1 MPYITKGLLKDFY
14 LPDYAD
20 GSTVNLLASII
31 RSRGGKSPHKNLK
44 GLDPRRLRE
53 ARNVIYLVVDG
64 LGVSQL
70 ERFLSMG
77 KGKQFFA
84 KHPWTTISS
93 VFPAT
98 TAAAVTTFA
107 TGASP
112 AEHAVLSWYLNLHD
126 LGVVT
131 MILPAITRTGSPL
144 AREEF
149 DLHAYLDLPSYIDSV
164 KGRRGLIS
172 YEDIPQS
179 RYSRAGTRWTDR
191 MAARTLQGLER
202 QIMAFVRKRGKKM
215 AYAYWPEYDS
225 NCHEHG
231 VTHRKTDRHLRQ
243 IDESLARLVRKLQGT
258 DTRLFVLADHGLIDA
273 PAAQRIDLG
282 AVPGFYGCLATIT
295 SGDAR
300 SVSCFVR
307 PGRVKAFKEIVNRK
321 LGHACVCTPGEM
333 LLAMNAFGPGK
344 PHKALANRAGDFFLM
359 ARPGYAFTATLPG
372 WEPRFH
378 VAYHGGMSADE
389 VLVPL
394 YSVQC

>member
-1 MPYITKGLLKDFY
+1 MPYITKGLLKGSY
-14 LPDYAD
+14 LPDYES

-31 RSRGGKSPHKNLK
+31 RARGGRSPHRVLAGLNLR
-44 GLDPRRLRE
+44 PLRD
-53 ARNVIYLVVDG
+53 ARNIIYLVVDG
-64 LGVSQL
+64 LGVTQL
-70 ERFLSMG
+70 ERFLNMG
-77 KGKQFFA
+77 KGKHFFA
-84 KHPWTTISS
+84 KHPWRPISS

-144 AREEF
+144 ARDEF
-149 DLHAYLDLPSYIDSV
+149 DLDAYLDLPSYIDSV

-179 RYSRAGTRWTDR
+179 RYSKAGTKWTDR
-191 MAARTLQGLER
+191 MSARTLRGLER
-202 QIMAFVRKRGKKM
+202 QIMAFVKKRGVKT

-225 NCHEHG
+225 LCHEHG
-231 VTHRKTDRHLRQ
+231 VTHRKTDRHLGE
-243 IDESLARLVRKLQGT
+243 IDEALARLVRSLQGT
-258 DTRLFVLADHGLIDA
+258 GTHLLVLADHGLIDA
-273 PAAQRIDLG
+273 PVEQRIDLG
-282 AVPGFYGCLATIT
+282 AVPGFYDCLATIT

-307 PGRVKAFKEIVNRK
+307 PGRVKAFRDLVARE
-321 LGHACVCTPGEM
+321 LGKACVCVPGET
-333 LLAMNAFGPGK
+333 LLAMKAFGPGK
-344 PHKALANRAGDFFLM
+344 PHRTLANRVGDYFLM
-359 ARPGYAFTATLPG
+359 AKPGYAFTATLPG

-378 VAYHGGMSADE
+378 VAYHGGMSANE

-394 YSVQC
+394 YSIPC

>member
-1 MPYITKGLLKDFY
+1 MPIITKGLLKDFY
-14 LPDYAD
+14 LPDYKD
-20 GSTVNLLASII
+20 GSTVNLLASVI

-44 GLDPRRLRE
+44 GLNMRRLRE

-64 LGVSQL
+64 LGVTQL
-70 ERFLSMG
+70 ERFLNMG
-77 KGKQFFA
+77 RGKQFFA
-84 KHPWTTISS
+84 KHPWRPISS

-144 AREEF
+144 ARDEF
-149 DLHAYLDLPSYIDSV
+149 DLDAYLDLPSYMDTA
-164 KGRRGLIS
+164 KCRRGLIS
-172 YEDIPQS
+172 YGDIPHT
-179 RYSRAGTRWTDR
+179 RYSKAGTRWTNR
-191 MAARTLQGLER
+191 MSAETLLGLER
-202 QIMAFVRKRGKKM
+202 QIVSFVKKRRTKV

-225 NCHEHG
+225 SCHEHG
-231 VTHRKTDRHLRQ
+231 VTHKKTDRHLRQ

-258 DTRLFVLADHGLIDA
+258 DTQLLVLADHGLIDA
-273 PAAQRIDLG
+273 PVEQRIDLG

-307 PGRVKAFKEIVNRK
+307 PGKVKAFTELVNGK
-321 LGHACVCTPGEM
+321 LGHACVCTPGET
-333 LLAMNAFGPGK
+333 LLAMGAFGPGK
-344 PHKALANRAGDFFLM
+344 PHKALANRVGDFFLM
-359 ARPGYAFTATLPG
+359 SRPGYAFTATLPG
-372 WEPRFH
+372 WEPKFH
-378 VAYHGGMSADE
+378 VAYHGGMSAEE